1 MADNRVVL
9 TGRVLGPIDHRVTPA
24 GIPISRFTL
33 DHRSLQSEAGMRR
46 EAVLRLQ
53 VVASGDGLAEVAR
66 GLKDGSAV
74 SVEGFLARSSYRQG
88 EHRISLHAQ
97 GIETIEPED

>member
-9 TGRVLGPIDHRVTPA
+9 TGRVLGQIDHRVTPA

-33 DHRSLQSEAGMRR
+33 DHRSLQLEAGMRR
-46 EAVLRLQ
+46 EAMLRLP
-53 VVASGDGLAEVAR
+53 VVASGDGLAEVVR
-66 GLKDGSAV
+66 ELEDGSTV
-74 SVEGFLARSSYRQG
+74 SVTGFLARSSHRHG
-88 EHRISLHAQ
+88 EHRITLHAQ